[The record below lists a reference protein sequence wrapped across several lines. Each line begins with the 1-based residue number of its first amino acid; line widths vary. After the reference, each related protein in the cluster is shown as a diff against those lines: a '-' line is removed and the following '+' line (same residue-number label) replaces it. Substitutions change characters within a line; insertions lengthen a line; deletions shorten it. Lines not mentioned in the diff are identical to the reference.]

1 MPSHN
6 PNRPVLA
13 LAFATV
19 AGLGYAPVASGTVG
33 SAAGLVLWA
42 ILPQSPVVH
51 AAAILALFAGGI
63 WAGGVAERYFD
74 TIDPSPV
81 VIDEVMGMLVTL
93 FAVPVGWGGALAAF
107 VLFRLMDVLKPYPAG
122 HLERLPGGLGVMADD
137 AMAAVYANLILHAAL
152 ALANSV
158 F

>member
-1 MPSHN
+1 
-6 PNRPVLA
+6 
-13 LAFATV
+13 
-19 AGLGYAPVASGTVG
+19 
-33 SAAGLVLWA
+33 
-42 ILPQSPVVH
+42 
-51 AAAILALFAGGI
+51 
-63 WAGGVAERYFD
+63 
-74 TIDPSPV
+74 
-81 VIDEVMGMLVTL
+81 MGMLVTL